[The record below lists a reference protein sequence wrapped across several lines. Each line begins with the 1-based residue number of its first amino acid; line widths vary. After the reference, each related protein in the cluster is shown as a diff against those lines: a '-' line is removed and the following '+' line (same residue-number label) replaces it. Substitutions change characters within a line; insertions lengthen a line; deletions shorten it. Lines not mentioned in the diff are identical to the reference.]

1 MARIKLTIAGI
12 APDFPAFRVALVI
25 LTGMGES
32 DSAPSIESFVRA
44 VEEGATVTD
53 TAAVGMLPEIQ
64 EWRRAYR
71 GFGVKKTHYRN
82 AAEALIRR
90 LARDGRLPRVMPLVD
105 LYNAISVKYRIPVG
119 ADDLGRLV
127 SPMAFR
133 YARDGDSFF
142 DMRGGERIDDPPKSG
157 EIVYADATKVLCR
170 RWNWRQDARSGLGPG
185 TGSAA
190 LVLQTLAGD
199 GESRLRAAAG
209 ELAQHAADD
218 LGARARW
225 AIASKDAPDVTVD
238 LA

>member
-1 MARIKLTIAGI
+1 MARIELTIADV

-25 LTGMGES
+25 LCDLRQTA
-32 DSAPSIESFVRA
+32 SAPAIEDFVHS

-53 TAAVGMLPEIQ
+53 TTAVGTLPEIR

-71 GFGVKKTHYRN
+71 RFGVKKTHYRN

-105 LYNAISVKYRIPVG
+105 LYNAISVKYRIPIG
-119 ADDLGRLV
+119 ADDLARLT
-127 SPMAFR
+127 PPLAFR
-133 YARDGDSFF
+133 HARDGDSFF
-142 DMRGGERIDDPPKSG
+142 DMRGGQSIDDPPKPG

-185 TGSAA
+185 TRSAA
-190 LVLQTLAGD
+190 LVLQTLAWDGD
-199 GESRLRAAAG
+199 SRLRAAAA

-218 LGARARW
+218 LGARAQW
-225 AIASKDAPDVTVD
+225 AIASAEVPDVAVN
-238 LA
+238 AG